1 MMYPETLEAVTR
13 RLLDDHA
20 PLKPSSDGRWLQ
32 GGRCPSCGKK
42 ELYASAESPWR
53 IQCGRL
59 NQCGYSAEIRDL
71 YPDLFTQWS
80 KRHPVTPTD
89 PHATATAYL
98 REGRGLDASR
108 LKGRYQQAEYYNPTS
123 KQGSATIRFD
133 LADGWW
139 ERLLEPK
146 GDSPK
151 ARMKPGFSVRGHW
164 WTPSGIDLPK
174 RRELWICEGIFD
186 AIALTE
192 HGIAA
197 CSAMSCNNYPQH
209 GLDHI
214 AAACAE
220 RRLERPV
227 LVWAFDA
234 DKAGREYTEKW
245 AIRARQQGWECRAAQ
260 PPAADQKTDW
270 NTLHQ
275 KGRLGPTDLDT
286 YRYHGDLLLAEK
298 PSDKAL
304 LIYHHTSQSTF
315 PFDFEN
321 RLYWFKLD
329 LDKFHKAA
337 ESFGDLPDHLTD
349 EQRKDAEQQRRDD
362 ALLASGSLTE
372 IVNCHPEPLYYQSS
386 LLTDESWYY
395 FRINFPKGA
404 PVKNTFTGAQLSSAS
419 EFKKRL
425 LAVAP
430 GVIYTGNSGQLDR
443 YLKTSIEGIKR
454 VETIDYIG
462 YCPERQAYLYHDL
475 CIHQGKTYQLNAD
488 DHFELPRGL
497 NIKSLAHSPQ
507 IQLNPDPADYDPS
520 FATDLLDAWGPKGII
535 ALTWWFG
542 SLFAEQIR
550 AQHKSYPF
558 LELVGDPGAGKSTL
572 LMFLWRLF
580 GRSGH
585 EGMDPNKSTR
595 AGRLRTLSQVSN
607 LPVIFVESDRD
618 GSSGQRA
625 QQFDWDEL
633 KNLFDG
639 GAIGTRGLKNGGNE
653 THEPPFRGTVAIS
666 QNATVM
672 ASKAIISRICHLW
685 LETKGQTRA
694 SEAAARR
701 LEHRSSNQ
709 TSGFMLRAI
718 QSEAAILSTYTA
730 AKTEYEE
737 KLKDS
742 GIRSFRIA
750 MCHAM
755 LMALFDAMTAHI
767 LPELANLQH
776 LIHGTLLNMA
786 RERDA
791 LMEQEPQIVTA
802 FWDLVERIEAR
813 DVSFDSNTVLN
824 HSKHPDR
831 LFAINLTQFYQHCR
845 SKHYDLPPQPDLLQ
859 ALRTSRR
866 YRFIDA
872 NKTIHSALEHRS
884 VRCWIFE
891 KPQGDRHD

>member
-1 MMYPETLEAVTR
+1 MYPETQAAITQ
-13 RLLDDHA
+13 RLLNDYA
-20 PLKPSSDGRWLQ
+20 PLKLSSDGKWLQ
-32 GGRCPSCGKK
+32 GGQCPACHKK
-42 ELYASAESPWR
+42 ELYASAESPWTIR
-53 IQCGRL
+53 CGRISK
-59 NQCGYSAEIRDL
+59 CGHTAEVRDL
-71 YPDLFTQWS
+71 YPDLFAQWS
-80 KRHPVTPTD
+80 KRHPVTKSD
-89 PHATATAYL
+89 PNATATAYL
-98 REGRGLDASR
+98 VEGRGLDASK
-108 LKGRYQQAEYYNPTS
+108 LKGRYAQAEYYNPST

-151 ARMKPGFSVRGHW
+151 ARMKPGFAVRGHW
-164 WTPSGIDLPK
+164 WAPSNIDLPK

-209 GLDHI
+209 GLDAI
-214 AAACAE
+214 AATCAE
-220 RRLERPV
+220 RRIERPV
-227 LVWAFDA
+227 LVWAFDS

-260 PPAADQKTDW
+260 PPATSKKTDW
-270 NTLHQ
+270 NSLHQ
-275 KGRLGPTDLDT
+275 QGQLSANDLDT

-304 LIYHHTSQSTF
+304 LMYHHTSQSVF
-315 PFDFEN
+315 PFDFDN

-337 ESFGDLPDHLTD
+337 ESFGELPNTLTD
-349 EQRKDAEQQRRDD
+349 EERAEVERNRRDD

-372 IVNCHPEPLYYQSS
+372 IVNCHPEPLYYQCS

-404 PVKNTFTGAQLSSAS
+404 AVKNTFTGAQLSSAS

-443 YLKTSIEGIKR
+443 YLKSSIENIKR
-454 VETIDYIG
+454 VETIDYVG
-462 YCPERQAYLYHDL
+462 YCIERSAYIYPKIAVHN
-475 CIHQGKTYQLNAD
+475 GKVCELNSD

-497 NIKSLAHSPQ
+497 NIKSLATSPD
-507 IQLNPDPADYDPS
+507 IQLNTDLSEFDPS
-520 FATDLLDAWGPKGII
+520 FAQDILAAWGEDGLI

-542 SLFAEQIR
+542 SLFAQQIR
-550 AQHKSYPF
+550 AEHKSYPF

-580 GRSGH
+580 GRNGH

-618 GSSGQRA
+618 GSGGNRA

-653 THEPPFRGTVAIS
+653 TYEPPFRGAVAIS

-672 ASKAIISRICHLW
+672 ASKAILSRICHIF

-701 LEHRSSNQ
+701 LEHRNSDQ
-709 TSGFMLRAI
+709 VSGFMLMAM
-718 QSEAAILSTYTA
+718 QKETAILETYRA
-730 AKTEYEE
+730 AKPAYEE
-737 KLKDS
+737 RLKDH

-755 LMALFDAMTAHI
+755 LMALFDALTKHL
-767 LPELANLQH
+767 LPELAEYQPQ
-776 LIHGTLLNMA
+776 IHQVLFHMA
-786 RERDA
+786 TDRDQ
-791 LMEQEPQIVTA
+791 LMEQESHIITA
-802 FWDLVERIEAR
+802 FWDLVERIESK
-813 DVSFDSNTVLN
+813 DTSLDSVTLLN
-824 HSKHPDR
+824 HSKRPDQ
-831 LFAINLTQFYQHCR
+831 LFAINMTQFYQHCR
-845 SKHYDLPPQPDLLQ
+845 ARHYDVPPQNELLD
-859 ALRTSRR
+859 ALRISKR
-866 YRFIDA
+866 YKFVSA
-872 NKTIHSALEHRS
+872 NTPTWSALESRS
-884 VRCWIFE
+884 IRCWVFE
-891 KPQGDRHD
+891 KPRSGESP